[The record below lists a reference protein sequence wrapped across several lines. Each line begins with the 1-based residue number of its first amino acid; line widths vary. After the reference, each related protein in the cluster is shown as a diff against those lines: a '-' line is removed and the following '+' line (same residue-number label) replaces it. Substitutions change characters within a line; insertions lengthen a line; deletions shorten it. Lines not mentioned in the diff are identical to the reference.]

1 MRKKSFKLKN
11 AQLLSKAKGSLLK
24 ETNSFSEIK
33 TQVKGNTT
41 IITKFAAQLLLLI
54 ILIGLII
61 YSLPS
66 EF

>member
-1 MRKKSFKLKN
+1 MRKKSSKLKN
-11 AQLLSKAKGSLLK
+11 VQLNPSKDKGSLLK

-33 TQVKGNTT
+33 TQVKGNTA

-54 ILIGLII
+54 FLIGLII

-66 EF
+66 

>member
-1 MRKKSFKLKN
+1 MRKKSSKLKN
-11 AQLLSKAKGSLLK
+11 IQLIPSKKGSLLK

-33 TQVKGNTT
+33 TQVKGNTA

-54 ILIGLII
+54 FLIGLII

-66 EF
+66 